1 MKLLTIP
8 KPCTKTDL
16 PMFLGVLGEGSAQE
30 GKEGS
35 DILFE
40 LEAWILILIVSNYC
54 TSSEDDAF

>member
-16 PMFLGVLGEGSAQE
+16 PIFLGVLGEGSAQE
-30 GKEGS
+30 GKEGC

-40 LEAWILILIVSNYC
+40 LEAWILKLIVPNC
-54 TSSEDDAF
+54 ASSEDDAF

>member
-40 LEAWILILIVSNYC
+40 LEAWILILIVPNC
-54 TSSEDDAF
+54 ASSEDDAF